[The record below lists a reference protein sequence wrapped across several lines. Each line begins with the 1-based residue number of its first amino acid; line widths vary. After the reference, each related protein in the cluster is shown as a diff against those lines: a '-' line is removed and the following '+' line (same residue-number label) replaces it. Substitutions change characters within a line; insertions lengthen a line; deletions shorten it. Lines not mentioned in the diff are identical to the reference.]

1 MQKIDQKA
9 NKKDGSSFILGS
21 GSPRRRELLG
31 EIIDNFSVVISDAE
45 EIKSHPDG
53 LLSLVQENARLKAI
67 AVAEIHPDKWILGA
81 DTLVALG
88 EKVMGKPK
96 NTDEAHSMISLL
108 SGQTHEVSTG
118 LCIMHRGINFEE
130 CRVDTSRVSFKKLN
144 DSIIEEYFEEVN
156 PLDKAG
162 GYAIQTRA
170 DLIIEKFEGS
180 HSNVVGL
187 PVEMLREWLLE
198 LEILN

>member
-1 MQKIDQKA
+1 
-9 NKKDGSSFILGS
+9 
-21 GSPRRRELLG
+21 
-31 EIIDNFSVVISDAE
+31 
-45 EIKSHPDG
+45 
-53 LLSLVQENARLKAI
+53 
-67 AVAEIHPDKWILGA
+67 
-81 DTLVALG
+81 
-88 EKVMGKPK
+88 
-96 NTDEAHSMISLL
+96 
-108 SGQTHEVSTG
+108 
-118 LCIMHRGINFEE
+118 
-130 CRVDTSRVSFKKLN
+130 VSFKKLN